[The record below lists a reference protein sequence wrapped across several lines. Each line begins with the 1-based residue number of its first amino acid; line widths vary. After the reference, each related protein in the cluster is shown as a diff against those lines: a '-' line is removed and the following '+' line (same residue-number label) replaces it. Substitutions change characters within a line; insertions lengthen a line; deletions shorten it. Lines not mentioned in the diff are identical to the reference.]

1 MPNIGGNE
9 RPMAM
14 TTIDDIASE
23 LERTH
28 LSRAPELLRHLET
41 IHEPENEMGRW
52 NGKRLKESTDDD
64 MGK

>member
-1 MPNIGGNE
+1 MSNIGGTE

-14 TTIDDIASE
+14 TTIEDIASE

-28 LSRAPELLRHLET
+28 LSRAPELLRHLEA

-52 NGKRLKESTDDD
+52 DGKRLKESANDD